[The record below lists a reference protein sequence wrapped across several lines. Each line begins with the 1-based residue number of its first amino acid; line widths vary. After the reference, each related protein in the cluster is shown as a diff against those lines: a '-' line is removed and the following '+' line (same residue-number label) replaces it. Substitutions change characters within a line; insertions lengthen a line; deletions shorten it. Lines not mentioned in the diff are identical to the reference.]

1 MDKTKLFPTTRAL
14 TIEIRDAATRELAGV
29 ALLVPAKRMATVLV
43 DGADQPVPVP
53 LAESAW
59 SAIEAWTASSDAALP
74 ARPKPLDAAVV
85 TALVGETGAP
95 LVGERIASFPTYRF
109 A

>member
-1 MDKTKLFPTTRAL
+1 MDTTKLFPTTRAL
-14 TIEIRDAATRELAGV
+14 TIEIRDVATRELAGV
-29 ALLVPAKRMATVLV
+29 ALLVPAKRIATVLV

-59 SAIEAWTASSDAALP
+59 NAIEAWTTASDAALP
-74 ARPKPLDAAVV
+74 ARPKPLDDAVV
-85 TALVGETGAP
+85 TALVGETRTA